1 MKDQIGHFSGPKNCP
16 KYDGQDEYFK
26 DVAKEISENDIVI
39 NLRKLHCNLNKINCT
54 LGGRT

>member
-16 KYDGQDEYFK
+16 EYNSQEEYFK
-26 DVAKEISENDIVI
+26 DIAKEISQNDIVI
-39 NLRKLHCNLNKINCT
+39 NLKKLHCNFNQINCT